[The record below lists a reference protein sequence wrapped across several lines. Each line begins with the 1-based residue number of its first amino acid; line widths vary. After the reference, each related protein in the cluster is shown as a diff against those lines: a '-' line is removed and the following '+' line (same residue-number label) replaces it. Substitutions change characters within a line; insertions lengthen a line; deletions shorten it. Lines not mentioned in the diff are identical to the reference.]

1 MKHEIGEIEK
11 AAGTV
16 RCFYTSCHNQKR
28 LLYSTVTLFV
38 RYANPQK
45 AREFKEF
52 QKSIVYLIRYAII
65 RLNFLE
71 SIDFMGFMS
80 YSVPNLNSLQIQC
93 DYLLHNFFRGIFLEL
108 YL

>member
-11 AAGTV
+11 AAETV
-16 RCFYTSCHNQKR
+16 RCFYTSCHNQKW

-38 RYANPQK
+38 
-45 AREFKEF
+45 
-52 QKSIVYLIRYAII
+52 RYAII

-93 DYLLHNFFRGIFLEL
+93 NYLLHNFFRGIFLEL